1 VAISNDIVSTNKFEI
16 LIASSNFT
24 VTMQAIEFNSKSDTF
39 SELSN
44 FYGAPFTINGKTYPT
59 VEHFF
64 QSQKFPGDP
73 VVQEKIRVAKTPVG
87 AKRMGQ
93 AKSEHFR
100 PDWDEIKETVMM
112 EGLRAKFTQN
122 PQLAD
127 LLRSTGTAMLIE
139 KMPRDSYWGSGPNG
153 CGRNRMGRL
162 LEQVRKE
169 I

>member
-1 VAISNDIVSTNKFEI
+1 
-16 LIASSNFT
+16 
-24 VTMQAIEFNSKSDTF
+24 MQAIEFNSKSEAF

-44 FYGAPFTINGKTYPT
+44 FYGAPFTINDKTYPT

-73 VVQEKIRVAKTPVG
+73 VLQEKIRAAKTPVG

>member
-1 VAISNDIVSTNKFEI
+1 
-16 LIASSNFT
+16 
-24 VTMQAIEFNSKSDTF
+24 MQAIEFNSKSEAF

-44 FYGAPFTINGKTYPT
+44 FYVAPFTLNGKTYPT

-73 VVQEKIRVAKTPVG
+73 VLQEKIRVAKTSVG
-87 AKRMGQ
+87 AKRSGRTQ
-93 AKSEHFR
+93 SEHFR
-100 PDWDEIKETVMM
+100 QDWEQVKETVML
-112 EGLRAKFTQN
+112 EGLGAKFGQN

-162 LEQVRKE
+162 LEQVRRDL
-169 I
+169 

>member
-73 VVQEKIRVAKTPVG
+73 VLQEKIRVAKTPVG

-100 PDWDEIKETVMM
+100 PDWDEVKETVMI
-112 EGLRAKFTQN
+112 EGLRAKFSQN

>member
-1 VAISNDIVSTNKFEI
+1 
-16 LIASSNFT
+16 
-24 VTMQAIEFNSKSDTF
+24 MQAIEFNSKSEAF

-44 FYGAPFTINGKTYPT
+44 FYGAPFTVGGKSYPT

-64 QSQKFPGDP
+64 QSQKFSGDP
-73 VVQEKIRVAKTPVG
+73 MLQEKIRAAKTPVG

-100 PDWDEIKETVMM
+100 PDWEEVKEQVML
-112 EGLRAKFTQN
+112 EGLKAKFTQN
-122 PQLAD
+122 PEVAA
-127 LLRSTGTAMLIE
+127 LLRSTGTAALYE
-139 KMPRDSYWGSGPNG
+139 KMPRDSYWGTGPNG

-169 I
+169 L

>member
-1 VAISNDIVSTNKFEI
+1 
-16 LIASSNFT
+16 
-24 VTMQAIEFNSKSDTF
+24 MQAIEFNSKSEAF

-44 FYGAPFTINGKTYPT
+44 FYGSPFTLNSKIYPT

-73 VVQEKIRVAKTPVG
+73 VLQEKIRMTKTHIG
-87 AKRMGQ
+87 AKRAGRIQ
-93 AKSEHFR
+93 SPYFR
-100 PDWDEIKETVMM
+100 QDWEEVKETVML
-112 EGLRAKFTQN
+112 EGLRAKFAQN

-162 LEQVRKE
+162 LEKIRKE

>member
-1 VAISNDIVSTNKFEI
+1 
-16 LIASSNFT
+16 
-24 VTMQAIEFNSKSDTF
+24 MQAIEFNSKSETF
-39 SELSN
+39 AELSN

-73 VVQEKIRVAKTPVG
+73 VLQEKIRVAKTPVG
-87 AKRMGQ
+87 EKRMGQ

-100 PDWDEIKETVMM
+100 PDWDEVKETVMI
-112 EGLRAKFTQN
+112 EGLRAKFSQN

>member
-1 VAISNDIVSTNKFEI
+1 
-16 LIASSNFT
+16 
-24 VTMQAIEFNSKSDTF
+24 MQVIEFNSKSETF

-44 FYGAPFTINGKTYPT
+44 FYGAPFTINDKTYPT

-64 QSQKFPGDP
+64 QSQKFPGDS
-73 VVQEKIRVAKTPVG
+73 VLQEKIRVAKTPVG
-87 AKRMGQ
+87 AKRAGRTQ
-93 AKSEHFR
+93 SEHFR
-100 PDWDEIKETVMM
+100 QDWDQVKETVML

-122 PQLAD
+122 PQLAS

-162 LEQVRKE
+162 LEKLRKE

>member
-1 VAISNDIVSTNKFEI
+1 MTS
-16 LIASSNFT
+16 
-24 VTMQAIEFNSKSDTF
+24 IEFNSKSTTF
-39 SELSN
+39 SEFSN
-44 FYGAPFTINGKTYPT
+44 FYGAPFTINEKTYPT

-64 QSQKFPGDP
+64 QSQKFPGDS
-73 VVQEKIRVAKTPVG
+73 VLQEKIRVAKTPFT
-87 AKRMGQ
+87 AKRMGRT
-93 AKSEHFR
+93 KSEHFR
-100 PDWDEIKETVMM
+100 EDWEEVKETVML

-122 PQLAD
+122 PQLAS

-162 LEQVRKE
+162 LEKLRKE

>member
-1 VAISNDIVSTNKFEI
+1 
-16 LIASSNFT
+16 
-24 VTMQAIEFNSKSDTF
+24 MQAIEFNSKSETF

-44 FYGAPFTINGKTYPT
+44 FYAAFFTINGKTYPT

-73 VVQEKIRVAKTPVG
+73 VLQEKIRVAKTPVG

-100 PDWDEIKETVMM
+100 QDWDEVKETVMI

-127 LLRSTGTAMLIE
+127 LLRYTGTAMLIE

>member
-1 VAISNDIVSTNKFEI
+1 
-16 LIASSNFT
+16 
-24 VTMQAIEFNSKSDTF
+24 MQAIEFNSKSETF

-44 FYGAPFTINGKTYPT
+44 FYGAPFTINDKTYPT

-73 VVQEKIRVAKTPVG
+73 VLQEKIRAAKTPVG

>member
-1 VAISNDIVSTNKFEI
+1 
-16 LIASSNFT
+16 
-24 VTMQAIEFNSKSDTF
+24 MQAIEFNSKSEAF

-44 FYGAPFTINGKTYPT
+44 FHGAPFTINGKTYPT

-73 VVQEKIRVAKTPVG
+73 ILQEKIRAAKTPVG

-93 AKSEHFR
+93 VKSEHFR
-100 PDWDEIKETVMM
+100 PDWDEVKETVMI
-112 EGLRAKFTQN
+112 EGLRAKFSQN
-122 PQLAD
+122 QQLAE
-127 LLRSTGTAMLIE
+127 LLRSTGTAALYE
-139 KMPRDSYWGSGPNG
+139 KMPRDSYWGTGPNG

>member
-1 VAISNDIVSTNKFEI
+1 
-16 LIASSNFT
+16 
-24 VTMQAIEFNSKSDTF
+24 MQAIEFNSKSEAF

-44 FYGAPFTINGKTYPT
+44 FHGAPFTINDKIYPT

-73 VVQEKIRVAKTPVG
+73 ILQEKIRAAKTPVG

-93 AKSEHFR
+93 VKSEHFR
-100 PDWDEIKETVMM
+100 PDWDEVKETVMI
-112 EGLRAKFTQN
+112 EGLRAKFSQN
-122 PQLAD
+122 QQLAE
-127 LLRSTGTAMLIE
+127 LLRSTGTAALYE
-139 KMPRDSYWGSGPNG
+139 KMPRDSYWGTGPNG

>member
-1 VAISNDIVSTNKFEI
+1 
-16 LIASSNFT
+16 
-24 VTMQAIEFNSKSDTF
+24 MQAIEFNSKSETF

-44 FYGAPFTINGKTYPT
+44 FYAAFFTINGKTYPT

-73 VVQEKIRVAKTPVG
+73 VLQEKIRVAKTPVG

-100 PDWDEIKETVMM
+100 PNWDEVKETVMI

-127 LLRSTGTAMLIE
+127 LLRYTGTAMLIE

>member
-1 VAISNDIVSTNKFEI
+1 
-16 LIASSNFT
+16 
-24 VTMQAIEFNSKSDTF
+24 MQAIEFNSKSETF
-39 SELSN
+39 AELSN

-73 VVQEKIRVAKTPVG
+73 VLQEKIRVAKTPVG

-100 PDWDEIKETVMM
+100 PDWDEVKETVMM

>member
-24 VTMQAIEFNSKSDTF
+24 VTMQAIEFNSKSEAF

-44 FYGAPFTINGKTYPT
+44 FHGAPFTINGKTYPT

-73 VVQEKIRVAKTPVG
+73 VLQEKIRVAKTPVG

>member
-1 VAISNDIVSTNKFEI
+1 
-16 LIASSNFT
+16 
-24 VTMQAIEFNSKSDTF
+24 MQAIEFNSKSDAF

-73 VVQEKIRVAKTPVG
+73 ILQEKIRVAKTPVG
-87 AKRMGQ
+87 AKRAGRTQ
-93 AKSEHFR
+93 SEHFR
-100 PDWDEIKETVMM
+100 QDWDQVKETVMI
-112 EGLRAKFTQN
+112 EGLKAKFTQN
-122 PQLAD
+122 QQLAD

-162 LEQVRKE
+162 LEQLRKE